1 MSGAP
6 IKLDRPR
13 VWRTYVGGKLLDNF
27 NGESG
32 VDGHF
37 PEEWIMSVTEARNG
51 DNAVGSDG
59 LSRTECGETLRSLI
73 SGDTQK
79 YLGKPSGDTG
89 VLVKLIDSAERLGI
103 QVHPDRESAKALFDS
118 EYGKT
123 ECWYILGGREI
134 GGEMPCV
141 YLGFKEG
148 VTRRAWREM
157 FDKQDIPQMLAS
169 LERFEVKPGDV
180 ILVDGGVPHAIGAG
194 CFLCEIQEPTDF
206 TIRVE
211 KKTPSGF
218 VIDDTLC
225 HQGIGFDKMFDVFH
239 YDSLSRD
246 EIRKKRFIEP
256 QTVNIDGG
264 KIIRRIGYDSTPY
277 FALDEII
284 VKDVLTLE
292 KAKTFSGMLV
302 LDGSGEV
309 GGVEVKQGDQLFL
322 PADLK
327 EIQIVPRGKNALRL
341 LRFYGPRTI

>member
-13 VWRTYVGGKLLDNF
+13 VWRTYIGGKLLDDF
-27 NGESG
+27 NGG
-32 VDGHF
+32 KGDDGHF
-37 PEEWIMSVTEARNG
+37 PEEWIMSVTEARNA
-51 DNAVGSDG
+51 DNSDGSDG
-59 LSRTECGETLRSLI
+59 LSRTESGETLRSLI
-73 SGDTQK
+73 GGDPEK
-79 YLGKPSGDTG
+79 YLGKPDGDTG

-103 QVHPDRESAKALFDS
+103 QVHPDRESARTLFDS
-118 EYGKT
+118 AYGKT

-134 GGEMPCV
+134 NGEPPCV
-141 YLGFKEG
+141 YLGFKKG
-148 VTRRAWREM
+148 VTRQAWREM
-157 FDKQDIPQMLAS
+157 FEKQDIPQMLAS
-169 LERFEVKPGDV
+169 LERFEVKAGDV

-194 CFLCEIQEPTDF
+194 CFLCEIQEPTDY

-218 VIDDTLC
+218 HISDMLC

-246 EIRKKRFIEP
+246 EIRKKQFIEP
-256 QTVNIDGG
+256 QTINIDGG
-264 KIIRRIGYDSTPY
+264 EMIRRIGYDSTPY

-284 VKDVLTLE
+284 AKDELTLAE
-292 KAKTFSGMLV
+292 EKTFSGMLV
-302 LDGSGEV
+302 LDGEGNV
-309 GGVEVKQGDQLFL
+309 GGVDVDKGDQLFL

-327 EIQIVPRGKNALRL
+327 EIRIVPRGGDTLRL